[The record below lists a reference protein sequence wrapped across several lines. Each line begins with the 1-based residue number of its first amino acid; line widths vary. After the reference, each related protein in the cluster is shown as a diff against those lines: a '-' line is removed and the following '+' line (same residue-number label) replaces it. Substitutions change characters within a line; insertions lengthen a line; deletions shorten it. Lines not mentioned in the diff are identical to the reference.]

1 MHRALLFL
9 ILLSLTLGCSPG
21 DSQVQ
26 PRLAELEK
34 SIASLSDQVQ
44 DMQTRIQD
52 RMADFDRQL
61 DGLRTDLKNILQY
74 LNLSLESLEQASQGD
89 DGTLSESARKKIRE
103 NVDRL
108 LDLSGK
114 VLDRLEEQL
123 EQELGQKEQGT
134 EPEQGQ

>member
-1 MHRALLFL
+1 
-9 ILLSLTLGCSPG
+9 
-21 DSQVQ
+21 
-26 PRLAELEK
+26 
-34 SIASLSDQVQ
+34 
-44 DMQTRIQD
+44 MQTRIQD